1 MVSKDEIKKYEI
13 KKCQNT
19 LKKIRNEISKIVIG
33 QEVVVDA
40 FLRAILC
47 DGHALVEGVPG
58 IAKTTLIRAL
68 AAATGCEHK
77 RIQFTV
83 DLLPADI
90 IGLTIYSKEKE
101 KFVNIKGPIFANFIL
116 ADEINRA
123 PPKTQSAMLECMQ
136 EKSATIEK
144 VTYPLPVPFFV
155 MATQNPLEQEG
166 VYPLP
171 EAQIDRFLFKI
182 LMGYPKPKEEE
193 KIVDTNI
200 TIHKFE
206 EYDLKPVT
214 SPKDIMKMQAI
225 TKQIYASPEIC
236 KYIVEIVNMTRD
248 REKFAL
254 GKYVDWG
261 GSPRASIGMYIASKA
276 SALMEGSS
284 FVKPQ
289 NVKDVA
295 YDVLRHRIILN
306 YEGRAEG
313 ITSEA
318 VIKEILS
325 KVPVP

>member
-1 MVSKDEIKKYEI
+1 MVNKKELEKCQETLNKIKKEVSKII
-13 KKCQNT
+13 
-19 LKKIRNEISKIVIG
+19 IG
-33 QEVVVDA
+33 QEKVINA

-68 AAATGCEHK
+68 AAATGCYNK

-101 KFVNIKGPIFANFIL
+101 KFINIKGPIFANFIL

-123 PPKTQSAMLECMQ
+123 PPKTQSAMLESMQ

-144 VTYPLPVPFFV
+144 VTYQLPRPFFV

-182 LMGYPKPKEEE
+182 LMEYPTSEEEE
-193 KIVDTNI
+193 KILNTNI
-200 TIHKFE
+200 SIHNFE
-206 EYDLKPVT
+206 DYKLKSVT
-214 SPKDIMKMQAI
+214 NPKQIIEMQNL

-236 KYIVEIVNMTRD
+236 KYIVKIVGMTRD
-248 REKFAL
+248 SEKLVL

-261 GSPRASIGMYIASKA
+261 GSPRASIGIYIASKA
-276 SALMEGSS
+276 TALMEGST

-289 NVKDVA
+289 HVKDVA

>member
-1 MVSKDEIKKYEI
+1 MINKSEI
-13 KKCQNT
+13 KKCQNI
-19 LKKIRNEISKIVIG
+19 LDKIKKEVQKIIIG
-33 QEVVVDA
+33 QEKIVEA

-90 IGLTIYSKEKE
+90 VGVTIYKKDKEE
-101 KFVNIKGPIFANFIL
+101 FENVKGPIFANFIL

-123 PPKTQSAMLECMQ
+123 PPKTQSAMLESMQ
-136 EKSATIEK
+136 EKEATISK
-144 VTYPLPVPFFV
+144 TTYKLPIPFFV

-171 EAQIDRFLFKI
+171 EAQIDRFLFKL
-182 LMGYPKPKEEE
+182 LMGYPTVDEEE
-193 KIVDTNI
+193 KIVNTNI
-200 TIHKFE
+200 SIHKFE
-206 EYDLKPVT
+206 DYSIKAVT
-214 SPKDIMKMQAI
+214 NPKELIEMQNI
-225 TKQIYASPEIC
+225 VKKVYTSPEISR
-236 KYIVEIVNMTRD
+236 YIVEIIDMTRNKD
-248 REKFAL
+248 KLSL

-261 GSPRASIGMYIASKA
+261 GSPRASIGIYIASKA
-276 SALMEGSS
+276 QALMEGST

-289 NVKDVA
+289 HVKDVA

-313 ITSEA
+313 VTSDA

-325 KVPVP
+325 KLPVP